1 MELLSLLVALSMEV
15 GWSLLQLFDFERVEL
30 EPH

>member
-1 MELLSLLVALSMEV
+1 MELQSLLVALSMEA
-15 GWSLLQLFDFERVEL
+15 GWFLPQLFDFERVEL